1 MTHHINL
8 HKIIDKIIYEKQETT
23 IENIIKIF
31 EKYLDESER
40 VSKYKNLIL
49 EYLDDS
55 IKLCNEE
62 KEVYICSVDYCN
74 KCIYDNSMYKET
86 DFMYVEK
93 DLISILNHTGYD
105 VLCKNC
111 NEMTTYYECKECHN
125 VTCYCGCI
133 NGINNCRCK
142 PIGQRELNLYP
153 YYFKGMYILDSP
165 SVDYGCRYCDKDV
178 KKREKYTINIDNDKF
193 KIINTGNFE
202 EYKIDSKKLKNHYL
216 ANIRCK
222 YCDKTHMDYESWL

>member
-1 MTHHINL
+1 MIVLSYVMKRKKYTYVQLIIVINVFMIIVCTKKQIL
-8 HKIIDKIIYEKQETT
+8 CMLKKIY
-23 IENIIKIF
+23 
-31 EKYLDESER
+31 
-40 VSKYKNLIL
+40 
-49 EYLDDS
+49 
-55 IKLCNEE
+55 
-62 KEVYICSVDYCN
+62 
-74 KCIYDNSMYKET
+74 
-86 DFMYVEK
+86 
-93 DLISILNHTGYD
+93 ISILNHTGYD

-178 KKREKYTINIDNDKF
+178 KKEEKYTINIDNDKF